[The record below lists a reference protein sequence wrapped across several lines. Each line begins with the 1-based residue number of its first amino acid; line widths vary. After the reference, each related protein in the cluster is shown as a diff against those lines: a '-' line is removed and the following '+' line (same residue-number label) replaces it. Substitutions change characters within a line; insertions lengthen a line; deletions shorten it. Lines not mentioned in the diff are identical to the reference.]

1 MAVGLFT
8 FAISSALLGTIG
20 AISRTEDQ
28 IWGYYVFVIFRVI
41 LGIGEASF
49 VPLSV
54 SIIDDI
60 SPASLKSIYMAIFMV
75 TCPVGIA

>member
-1 MAVGLFT
+1 MAVGLLT
-8 FAISSALLGTIG
+8 FAISSAILGTIG

-28 IWGYYVFVIFRVI
+28 ILGYYVFVVFRVL

-60 SPASLKSIYMAIFMV
+60 SPTKLKSIYMAIFMV